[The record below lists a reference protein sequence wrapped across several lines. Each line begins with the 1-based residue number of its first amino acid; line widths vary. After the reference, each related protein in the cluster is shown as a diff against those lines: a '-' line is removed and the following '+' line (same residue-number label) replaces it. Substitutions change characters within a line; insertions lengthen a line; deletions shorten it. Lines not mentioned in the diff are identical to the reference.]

1 MNERQSFSYRIGAIM
16 PVTEEKKLAH
26 VVASLLLEHAMKEG
40 TALQGV
46 KEALILS
53 HQQEKIVL
61 ETLESIV
68 YYHKGMGG
76 ID

>member
-1 MNERQSFSYRIGAIM
+1 
-16 PVTEEKKLAH
+16 
-26 VVASLLLEHAMKEG
+26 MKEG

-68 YYHKGMGG
+68 YYHKVMGG